1 MKKKFSLLLAM
12 ACSIVAAQSQTL
24 ITYGTNTV
32 SKDEFLRAYNKN
44 KTPVTDKEKSI
55 RDYIDLYT
63 NFKLKVKAA
72 KDLRIDTLPQLQ
84 TDMDNFRRQVD
95 ENYMSDEKALNVL
108 IDQAFNRSLHDL
120 HTLLFSVTIPADA
133 QPEDTMKLY
142 QAMQSLYNDLKS
154 GKTNYSELAE
164 KSFAK
169 YGDLGYITV
178 FSLPYQYE
186 NIVYSLKPGETSTP
200 YRAKKSWHIFKLVDQ
215 RNDAG
220 KWKVAQILLA
230 YPPDADDATKQ
241 KTKKLADSLYTLIQ
255 GGADFATLAKSYS
268 NDKLTYMN
276 GGEIPEFGSGKFD
289 YSFEKEV
296 FALTKD
302 GDITKPFSTAYGFHI
317 VKRIGYTATVTD
329 KSDASLQFELKQ
341 KTMQDARISEAKE
354 KFAKDIITK
363 IGYKRLPGVKD
374 EDLLRFADSLVM
386 HEDPE
391 YVNQVAISNKPI
403 IVFTKSSLKG
413 SDWLKFVKEY
423 KGNFENYKGESNKE
437 LWDKYITIS
446 SLEYYKK
453 HLEEYNE
460 DFKFQMM
467 EFKEGNMLFEIM
479 EKNVWNKAGIDS
491 VGLLKYFNEH
501 KENYRWGASAD
512 VLIVNSTSEKAAQEA
527 MAALKTGKPFKEI
540 VEEKNNEVQV
550 DSARY
555 ELAQINGATNSFPAG
570 ADAYS
575 TIVKNSD
582 GTATFIKYLKTYEAN
597 QQRSF
602 DEARGLVIND
612 YQNVL
617 EIKWLAELKKKYPVK
632 VNEALVKT
640 LIK

>member
-1 MKKKFSLLLAM
+1 MKKFSLLLAM
-12 ACSIVAAQSQTL
+12 ACSIAAAQSQTL

-72 KDLRIDTLPQLQ
+72 KDMRIDTLPQLQ

-120 HTLLFSVTIPADA
+120 HTLLFTVTIPADA
-133 QPEDTMKLY
+133 QPADTLKLY

-200 YRAKKSWHIFKLVDQ
+200 YRAKKAWHIFKLVDQ

-296 FALTKD
+296 FALNKD

-403 IVFTKSSLKG
+403 IGFTKSSLKG

-467 EFKEGNMLFEIM
+467 EFKEGNMLFEVM
-479 EKNVWNKAGIDS
+479 EKNVWNKAGTDS

-512 VLIVNSTSEKAAQEA
+512 VLIVNSTSEKAAQDA

-555 ELAQINGATNSFPAG
+555 ELAQINGANNSFPPG
-570 ADAYS
+570 ADSYS

-582 GTATFIKYLKTYEAN
+582 GTATFIKYLKNYEAN

-632 VNEALVKT
+632 VNEPLVKT